1 MLKSGSKN
9 GKLAVLGAVFSA
21 YFKHAKK
28 REISMLKNSSK
39 YRLRLAQKWHTP
51 LG

>member
-9 GKLAVLGAVFSA
+9 VKLAVLGAVFSA

-28 REISMLKNSSK
+28 RYLSMLKNSSK
-39 YRLRLAQKWHTP
+39 NRLKVGPKMAYP
-51 LG
+51 P